1 MFIRVLKH
9 SNISYSPLNKGRG
22 GREVNRRRGTWTC
35 LEVVLWGDSSLCCQ
49 QSSPLAEHQTW
60 IGSRGSIQKKPRVSA
75 GQSAGGCRRGQK
87 PPEYHEKFFG
97 AFFSMKSLCDK
108 WRSTR
113 KARLTNA
120 RALSTVCWV
129 ILIFFPNITWPLKD
143 LLQPNITCPFFT
155 RQHPEKHHMSI
166 LCRASSHMSAS
177 TKHPLRRELPEKH
190 DITQLSLQR
199 NHKFPL
205 HSSFIQTISF
215 SHPVPGHQGLKV
227 RQRISIEG
235 TRIRLEALDTRI
247 EAWVSE

>member
-75 GQSAGGCRRGQK
+75 GQSAGGCRRRQK

-129 ILIFFPNITWPLKD
+129 ILKFFPNIMWPLKD
-143 LLQPNITCPFFT
+143 LLQQNITCPFFT
-155 RQHPEKHHMSI
+155 RQRPERHHMSI
-166 LCRASSHMSAS
+166 LCKASSHMSAS
-177 TKHPLRRELPEKH
+177 TKHPLRRELPEKTWH
-190 DITQLSLQR
+190 HTTESPKKSQISTSLIFHSDHFLFSPSSRPSGPESKAKNFHRR
-199 NHKFPL
+199 N
-205 HSSFIQTISF
+205 QN
-215 SHPVPGHQGLKV
+215 
-227 RQRISIEG
+227 
-235 TRIRLEALDTRI
+235 
-247 EAWVSE
+247 

>member
-22 GREVNRRRGTWTC
+22 GREVNRSRGTWTC

-60 IGSRGSIQKKPRVSA
+60 IGSKGSIQKKPRVSA

-129 ILIFFPNITWPLKD
+129 ILKFFPNIMWPLKD
-143 LLQPNITCPFFT
+143 LLQQNITCPFFT
-155 RQHPEKHHMSI
+155 RQRPERHHMSFSAKRPLTCLLQQNI
-166 LCRASSHMSAS
+166 LSEESFEKNMTSHNWVS
-177 TKHPLRRELPEKH
+177 KE
-190 DITQLSLQR
+190 ITNFHFTHL
-199 NHKFPL
+199 
-205 HSSFIQTISF
+205 SFIPFLF
-215 SHPVPGHQGLKV
+215 SPSSGHQGLKV

-235 TRIRLEALDTRI
+235 TRIRLEALGTRT

>member
-22 GREVNRRRGTWTC
+22 GREVNRSRGTWTC
-35 LEVVLWGDSSLCCQ
+35 LEVVLWGDCSLCCQ

-129 ILIFFPNITWPLKD
+129 ILKFFPNIMWPLKD
-143 LLQPNITCPFFT
+143 LLQQNITCPFFS
-155 RQHPEKHHMSI
+155 RQRPEKHHMSI
-166 LCRASSHMSAS
+166 LCKASSHMSAS
-177 TKHPLRRELPEKH
+177 TKHPLRRELPEKTWH
-190 DITQLSLQR
+190 HTTESPKKSQISTSLI
-199 NHKFPL
+199 F
-205 HSSFIQTISF
+205 HSDHSF

>member
-155 RQHPEKHHMSI
+155 RQRPEKHHMSI

-177 TKHPLRRELPEKH
+177 TKHPLRRELPEKTWH
-190 DITQLSLQR
+190 HTTESPKKSQISTSLI
-199 NHKFPL
+199 F
-205 HSSFIQTISF
+205 HSDHSF